1 MRPLPFREVRRRL
14 EAPGFRQ
21 VTQTGSHVKLVRRAE
36 NRELV
41 TIVPRHQVVAAGTI
55 RSIFSQAGV
64 TPQVW
69 DAL

>member
-14 EAPGFRQ
+14 EALGFRQ
-21 VTQTGSHVKLVRRAE
+21 VTQTGSHLKFVRRVE

-55 RSIFSQAGV
+55 RSILRQAGV